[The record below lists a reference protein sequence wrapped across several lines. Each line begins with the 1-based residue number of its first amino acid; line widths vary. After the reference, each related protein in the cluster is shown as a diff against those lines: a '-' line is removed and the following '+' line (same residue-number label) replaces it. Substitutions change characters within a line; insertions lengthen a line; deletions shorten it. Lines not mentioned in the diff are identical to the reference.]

1 MIDPTKSMNQIATEE
16 PAFGEFLRAKGF
28 PFSVSNPITKLVT
41 FNDVVK
47 LKKLDG
53 EAFLAEYEAW
63 AAEREAASAE

>member
-1 MIDPTKSMNQIATEE
+1 MIDPTKTMHELASTE
-16 PAFGEFLRAKGF
+16 PAFAEFLVSKGF
-28 PFSVSNPITKLVT
+28 PFSVNNPITKLVT

-63 AAEREAASAE
+63 ADKRAQTAN